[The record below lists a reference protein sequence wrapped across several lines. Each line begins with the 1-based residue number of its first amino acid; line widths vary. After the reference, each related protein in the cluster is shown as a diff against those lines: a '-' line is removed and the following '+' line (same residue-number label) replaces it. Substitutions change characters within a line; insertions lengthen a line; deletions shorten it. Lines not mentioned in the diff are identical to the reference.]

1 MGEPLQRF
9 LTLVRIQFSRPAE
22 PHAAGLGALP
32 AGIGARFDQ
41 VALERGKAGQD
52 RHQQFALRR
61 RGVAPRIM
69 QRFELGATLGKGVQD
84 VE

>member
-1 MGEPLQRF
+1 ML
-9 LTLVRIQFSRPAE
+9 IQFSRSPE

-32 AGIGARFDQ
+32 AGIGARLDQ
-41 VALERGKAGQD
+41 VALERGEAGQD

-61 RGVAPRIM
+61 RGVAPRIV
-69 QRFELGATLGKGVQD
+69 QRSELGATLGKGVQD